1 MGGTSL
7 DTVVKRLYEG
17 MFLVDSGDAASDW
30 DGVIKSIEKVISRAE
45 GEVISLRKWDERRL
59 AYDVN
64 GKGRG
69 TYILVYFNVDPL
81 RITSIERDVQ
91 LSEQIT
97 RVLILRTDRMSQ
109 EDIDRPTPTM
119 AVEIAA
125 SKAAAAKE
133 KAAEEKAAE
142 EKAAEEKAAAEAEA
156 DLGEEAASEEDQPA
170 EAPAGEDVAEGAQDA
185 EAGEE
190 VAEVAQDAESSA
202 ESSPAPDETEG

>member
-45 GEVISLRKWDERRL
+45 GEVVSLRKWDERRL

-97 RVLILRTDRMSQ
+97 RVLVLRTDRMSQ
-109 EDIDRPTPTM
+109 EDIDRPTPAM

-125 SKAAAAKE
+125 A
-133 KAAEEKAAE
+133 KAAEAK
-142 EKAAEEKAAAEAEA
+142 EKAAEEKAAAEAAAQAEA
-156 DLGEEAASEEDQPA
+156 DSGDAAASEADQPA
-170 EAPAGEDVAEGAQDA
+170 EATVV
-185 EAGEE
+185 EE
-190 VAEVAQDAESSA
+190 VAEVAQDAAGAE
-202 ESSPAPDETEG
+202 ESSPQPDETEA